1 MYFLSCSQGSSPVR
15 EALDVPTSTKSYVV
29 HNEFLE
35 IQLSFPKIRG
45 CHDQKYTFQ
54 YLPTS
59 KDLLNGGF
67 AAAFHS

>member
-1 MYFLSCSQGSSPVR
+1 MYFLSCSQGSGPVR
-15 EALDVPTSTKSYVV
+15 EALDAPASTRSDVV

-35 IQLSFPKIRG
+35 IQLSFPGIPG
-45 CHDQKYTFQ
+45 CHDQKHTLQ